1 MKTYDV
7 IVERN
12 NGHFRALFPA
22 LPNIAAEGA
31 TRDEAIAAATA
42 AAQRY
47 LREVEITTVH
57 LAEPQPI
64 ANEVLK
70 QEAPSHRPTIER
82 EFALAA
88 EANSPDAEARLGSLQ
103 SVLRAAADCRIDTTS
118 ELFKEYEE
126 EMDERHQRAKVEAQ
140 WSFVEEQYP
149 LAAAWMRSAG
159 LSPQDPD
166 DPSYQEYLAILAA
179 QKQQQREE
187 AAREAELADGLELTQ
202 SAR

>member
-1 MKTYDV
+1 MKTYYV
-7 IVERN
+7 IVERS

-42 AAQRY
+42 AAQQY

-70 QEAPSHRPTIER
+70 QEAPQ
-82 EFALAA
+82 AKL
-88 EANSPDAEARLGSLQ
+88 EARL
-103 SVLRAAADCRIDTTS
+103 SV
-118 ELFKEYEE
+118 
-126 EMDERHQRAKVEAQ
+126 
-140 WSFVEEQYP
+140 VEEQYL

-166 DPSYQEYLAILAA
+166 DPSYQEYLAILAT
-179 QKQQQREE
+179 QKQQQRESRE
-187 AAREAELADGLELTQ
+187 GAACGYQ
-202 SAR
+202 